1 MSLVLDI
8 PYSAFFSS
16 IHNSL
21 WVGKTYPPVSTRQ
34 NPQTSKNKKSYTSFH
49 SKTQSDKLTGSR
61 TWSDMRLF
69 TTSAPPSLLHKYEYT
84 WWDLTKGLR
93 PQGSRVF
100 DGHSPMRWV
109 FIRERSWRWGRVCHL
124 PGVTWLETSKSLEEK
139 PSRSHLRIVLI
150 ASSHTASQSCS
161 GWAKIY

>member
-16 IHNSL
+16 IHNSQ
-21 WVGKTYPPVSTRQ
+21 TYPPVSTRQ
-34 NPQTSKNKKSYTSFH
+34 NPQNSKDEKSYTSFH
-49 SKTQSDKLTGSR
+49 SKTQSDKLIGSK

-69 TTSAPPSLLHKYEYT
+69 TTSTPLSLLHKYEYT
-84 WWDLTKGLR
+84 WWDLAKGLR
-93 PQGSRVF
+93 PRGSRVF

-109 FIRERSWRWGRVCHL
+109 FIRERNWRWGRVCPL
-124 PGVTWLETSKSLEEK
+124 PGVTRLETSKSLEEK
-139 PSRSHLRIVLI
+139 PSRSHFRTMLI
-150 ASSHTASQSCS
+150 ASSHTASQSYS